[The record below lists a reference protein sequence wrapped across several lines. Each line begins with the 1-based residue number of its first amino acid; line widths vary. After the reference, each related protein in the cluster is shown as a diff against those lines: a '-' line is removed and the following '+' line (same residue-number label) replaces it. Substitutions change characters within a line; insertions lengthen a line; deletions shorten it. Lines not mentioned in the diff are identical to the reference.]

1 MTRTSAPF
9 FSGAG
14 GLAAGAGF
22 DSVSAITGRYSPARL
37 EPFRTTSI
45 AGLDNGLSLYLV
57 AFGGLLLVA
66 VLLDDLAARVR
77 VPGILMVLLLGLLIE
92 NHVDVVGSR
101 EITLLS
107 LEQAKQIT
115 QAALVLVLFFG
126 GLTTNWQQVRGVIS
140 PAARLATI
148 GVLITAA
155 LITLVIFGFGLSQG
169 TESIAVLLPRSL
181 FVGAMVA
188 STDASAVLA
197 LLRPLQGRLPKPLTD
212 LIECESGFNDPIA
225 VVLAGLAL
233 ALAGGE
239 GVGAGVLVTDLVRQF
254 LLGILIGF
262 LGGSLTVQLLGTRMG
277 LNQTAMLPVVS
288 LALLMVLSGGTSLL
302 GGSSLLAA
310 YVAGLVL
317 GNSADL
323 DQNGLEEAHSS
334 YAKMAELLLFLC
346 MGLVVNPQDVV
357 HSAVLA
363 FVLFL
368 VMQLV
373 RLLMVQILLWRT
385 TFSHG
390 ERIFVCWAGLRGAV
404 PIAMAIQAW
413 STPGV
418 SWGVAMPPL
427 ALAVV
432 LYGLFIQGFALVPMA
447 RKMNLTLPF
456 EDTDP
461 SVAS

>member
-1 MTRTSAPF
+1 M
-9 FSGAG
+9 
-14 GLAAGAGF
+14 
-22 DSVSAITGRYSPARL
+22 
-37 EPFRTTSI
+37 
-45 AGLDNGLSLYLV
+45 DNGLSLYLV
-57 AFGGLLLVA
+57 AFGGLLLIA

-77 VPGILMVLLLGLLIE
+77 VPGILMVLLLGLLID
-92 NHVDVVGSR
+92 NQLDVAGSH
-101 EITLLS
+101 EITLLN
-107 LEQAKQIT
+107 LDHAQQIT
-115 QAALVLVLFFG
+115 QTALVLVLFFG
-126 GLTTNWQQVRGVIS
+126 GLTTNWTEVRGVIQ
-140 PAARLATI
+140 PAGRLATI
-148 GVLITAA
+148 GVLMTAA
-155 LITLVIFGFGLSQG
+155 LITLVAFGFGLAQG
-169 TESIAVLLPRSL
+169 DESIAVLLPRSL

-212 LIECESGFNDPIA
+212 LIECESGFNDPMA

-233 ALAGGE
+233 ALAGGQ
-239 GVGAGVLVTDLVRQF
+239 GVGAGLLMTDLIRQF

-277 LNQTAMLPVVS
+277 LNQTSMLPVVS

-302 GGSSLLAA
+302 GGSPLLAA

-317 GNSADL
+317 GNSTDL
-323 DQNGLEEAHSS
+323 DQSCLEEAHSS

-346 MGLVVNPQDVV
+346 MGLVVKPQDVV
-357 HSAVLA
+357 SSAALA

-385 TFSHG
+385 PFSSC

-404 PIAMAIQAW
+404 PIAMAITAW
-413 STPGV
+413 SSGI

-432 LYGLFIQGFALVPMA
+432 LYGLFIQGFALVPLA
-447 RKMNLTLPF
+447 RRMNLTLPPK
-456 EDTDP
+456 DP
-461 SVAS
+461 DSAFTA

>member
-22 DSVSAITGRYSPARL
+22 DSVSAITGRYSSARL

-107 LEQAKQIT
+107 IEHAKQIT

-357 HSAVLA
+357 HSAALA

>member
-107 LEQAKQIT
+107 IEHAKQIT

-357 HSAVLA
+357 HSAALA

-447 RKMNLTLPF
+447 QKMNLTLPF

-461 SVAS
+461 SVSS

>member
-22 DSVSAITGRYSPARL
+22 DSVSAITGRYSSARL

-107 LEQAKQIT
+107 IEHAKQIT

>member
-1 MTRTSAPF
+1 MF
-9 FSGAG
+9 
-14 GLAAGAGF
+14 
-22 DSVSAITGRYSPARL
+22 ARL
-37 EPFRTTSI
+37 EPLHASP
-45 AGLDNGLSLYLV
+45 ALLLDNGLSLYLV
-57 AFGGLLLVA
+57 AFGGLLLVS

-77 VPGILMVLLLGLLIE
+77 VPGILMVLLLGLLIDNQVE
-92 NHVDVVGSR
+92 VSNTR
-101 EITLLS
+101 ELTLLS
-107 LEQAKQIT
+107 LDHAQQIT

-126 GLTTNWQQVRGVIS
+126 GLTTNWSEVRGVIK

-155 LITLVIFGFGLSQG
+155 LITAVGIGFDLARGGEALTQM
-169 TESIAVLLPRSL
+169 VPRNL
-181 FVGAMVA
+181 FIGAMVA

-197 LLRPLQGRLPKPLTD
+197 LLRPLQGCLPQPLMD
-212 LIECESGFNDPIA
+212 LIECESGFNDPMA

-233 ALAGGE
+233 ALVGGE

-277 LNQTAMLPVVS
+277 LAQASMLPVVS

-302 GGSSLLAA
+302 GGSPLLAA

-317 GNSADL
+317 GNSDSL
-323 DQNGLEEAHSS
+323 DQAVLEEAHSS

-346 MGLVVNPQDVV
+346 MGLVVAPQDVV
-357 HSAVLA
+357 YAAGMALL
-363 FVLFL
+363 LFL

-373 RLLMVQILLWRT
+373 RLVMVHLLLWRT
-385 TFSHG
+385 PFSPG

-404 PIAMAIQAW
+404 PIALAINAW
-413 STPGV
+413 SSGV
-418 SWGVAMPPL
+418 SWGVLMPPL

-432 LYGLFIQGFALVPMA
+432 LYGLFIQGFALVPLA
-447 RKMNLTLPF
+447 RRMHLTLP
-456 EDTDP
+456 DAGADP
-461 SVAS
+461 SSAA

>member
-1 MTRTSAPF
+1 M
-9 FSGAG
+9 SGGG
-14 GLAAGAGF
+14 GLAAGAGL
-22 DSVSAITGRYSPARL
+22 DCVSAITGRHSAVRL
-37 EPFRTTSI
+37 EPFKTTSA

-92 NHVDVVGSR
+92 NHVDVAGTR

-107 LEQAKQIT
+107 LDQARQIT
-115 QAALVLVLFFG
+115 EAALILVLFFG
-126 GLTTNWQQVRGVIS
+126 GLTTNWQQVRGVIR

-155 LITLVIFGFGLSQG
+155 LITLVVFGFGLSQG
-169 TESIAVLLPRSL
+169 TESVSVLLPRSL

-239 GVGAGVLVTDLVRQF
+239 GVGAGLLVTDLIRQF

-277 LNQTAMLPVVS
+277 LNQTSMLPVVS

-302 GGSSLLAA
+302 GGSPLLAA

-317 GNSADL
+317 GNSSDL
-323 DQNGLEEAHSS
+323 DQGCLEEAHSS

-346 MGLVVNPQDVV
+346 MGLVVKPQDVV
-357 HSAVLA
+357 YAAALA

-385 TFSHG
+385 PFSSG

-404 PIAMAIQAW
+404 PIAMAINAW
-413 STPGV
+413 SSDV
-418 SWGVAMPPL
+418 SWGASMPPL

-432 LYGLFIQGFALVPMA
+432 LFGLFIQGFALVPMA
-447 RKMNLTLPF
+447 RRMKLTLPL

-461 SVAS
+461 AAAS

>member
-22 DSVSAITGRYSPARL
+22 DSVSAITGHYSPARL

-357 HSAVLA
+357 HSAALA

-385 TFSHG
+385 SFSHS

>member
-9 FSGAG
+9 FNGAG
-14 GLAAGAGF
+14 GLAAAAGLG
-22 DSVSAITGRYSPARL
+22 SVSAITGRYSPVRL
-37 EPFRTTSI
+37 EPCKTTS
-45 AGLDNGLSLYLV
+45 AVGLDNGLSLYLV

-92 NHVDVVGSR
+92 NHVDVSGSR

-107 LEQAKQIT
+107 LDQAKQIT
-115 QAALVLVLFFG
+115 EAALVLVLFFG
-126 GLTTNWQQVRGVIS
+126 GLTTNWQQVRGVIR

-155 LITLVIFGFGLSQG
+155 LITLVVFGFGLAQG
-169 TESIAVLLPRSL
+169 TESSAALLPRSL

-233 ALAGGE
+233 ALAAGE
-239 GVGAGVLVTDLVRQF
+239 GVGAGLLVTDLIRQF
-254 LLGILIGF
+254 LLGMLIGF

-277 LNQTAMLPVVS
+277 LNQTSMLPVVS

-302 GGSSLLAA
+302 GGSPLLAA

-357 HSAVLA
+357 HAVGLA

-385 TFSHG
+385 PFSHG

-404 PIAMAIQAW
+404 PIAMAIKAW

-418 SWGVAMPPL
+418 GWGVEMPPL

-432 LYGLFIQGFALVPMA
+432 LFGLFIQGFALVPMA
-447 RKMNLTLPF
+447 RKMNLTLPV

>member
-1 MTRTSAPF
+1 M
-9 FSGAG
+9 
-14 GLAAGAGF
+14 
-22 DSVSAITGRYSPARL
+22 
-37 EPFRTTSI
+37 
-45 AGLDNGLSLYLV
+45 DNGLSLYLV
-57 AFGGLLLVA
+57 AFGGLLLIA

-77 VPGILMVLLLGLLIE
+77 VPGILMVLLLGLLID
-92 NHVDVVGSR
+92 NQLDVAGSH
-101 EITLLS
+101 EITLLN
-107 LEQAKQIT
+107 LDHAQQIT
-115 QAALVLVLFFG
+115 QTALVLVLFFG
-126 GLTTNWQQVRGVIS
+126 GLTTNWTEVRGVIQ
-140 PAARLATI
+140 PAGRLATI
-148 GVLITAA
+148 GVLMTAA
-155 LITLVIFGFGLSQG
+155 LITLVAFGFGLAQG
-169 TESIAVLLPRSL
+169 DESIAVLLPRSL

-212 LIECESGFNDPIA
+212 LIECESGFNDPMA

-233 ALAGGE
+233 ALAGGQ
-239 GVGAGVLVTDLVRQF
+239 GVGAGLLMTDLIRQF

-277 LNQTAMLPVVS
+277 LNQTSMLPVVS

-302 GGSSLLAA
+302 GGSPLLAA

-317 GNSADL
+317 GNSTDL
-323 DQNGLEEAHSS
+323 DQSCLEEAHSS

-346 MGLVVNPQDVV
+346 MGLVVKPQDVV
-357 HSAVLA
+357 SSAALA

-385 TFSHG
+385 PFSSG

-404 PIAMAIQAW
+404 PIAMAITAW
-413 STPGV
+413 SSGI

-432 LYGLFIQGFALVPMA
+432 LYGLFIQGFALVPLA
-447 RKMNLTLPF
+447 RRMNLTLAPK
-456 EDTDP
+456 DP
-461 SVAS
+461 DSAFNA